1 MRYEYY
7 QNLFDLLKDKV
18 LEQTSIKGIEEV
30 WTNNKLDI
38 NRLRTMDSMRYGALE
53 NIKKKN
59 VSYYEGIEDAE
70 HNDN

>member
-53 NIKKKN
+53 NIKNKN
-59 VSYYEGIEDAE
+59 VSYYEGREDAE
-70 HNDN
+70 HNNN

>member
-1 MRYEYY
+1 MRYKYY

-38 NRLRTMDSMRYGALE
+38 NRLRTMDTMRYGALE

-59 VSYYEGIEDAE
+59 VSYYEGREDAE
-70 HNDN
+70 HNNN

>member
-18 LEQTSIKGIEEV
+18 LEQTSVQGIEEV

-53 NIKKKN
+53 NIKNKN
-59 VSYYEGIEDAE
+59 VSYYEGIE
-70 HNDN
+70 HVKHSDN

>member
-7 QNLFDLLKDKV
+7 QNLFDLLKDKI

-30 WTNNKLDI
+30 WTSNKLDI
-38 NRLRTMDSMRYGALE
+38 KHLKTMDSMRYGALE

-59 VSYYEGIEDAE
+59 LEYYEGKE
-70 HNDN
+70 